1 MSMKKPASLLAFVGA
16 LALVVTGPASVASP
30 MLPGHLPAQDTPA
43 SSPVGIRLRPA
54 PEEGTARSSAENQP
68 ARKFS
73 PRRIF
78 FMSRPV
84 RVVTSSV
91 PTRPRKVQ

>member
-43 SSPVGIRLRPA
+43 SSSSEVPEAAVAAEKSPNKGSSRKPATMVGALGESQGA
-54 PEEGTARSSAENQP
+54 LWDE
-68 ARKFS
+68 
-73 PRRIF
+73 
-78 FMSRPV
+78 
-84 RVVTSSV
+84 
-91 PTRPRKVQ
+91 